1 MSDDDLGGYDTPSV
15 RQAKIRVSRSQGRLA
30 FAGMSDDDL
39 GGYDTHPV
47 RQAKIRVSR
56 SQGNQVA
63 GPSKPSSRSRQKLV
77 EPHHE
82 VIDVNN
88 AQNENELGL
97 TTLIP
102 TVRVIHIGRNIKPK
116 SAQAKGKTRA
126 QAPNSNG
133 NMGELGDDE
142 LQVAE
147 ESDYEMGAELNV
159 GTSRS
164 TMVAGE
170 VIERKQYNELE
181 KRLKREIKGREEM
194 EQRCEDLTKQLEK
207 IMRVRET
214 EAEAL
219 MLAQKEQFEAEIAGN
234 IKFSKFRA
242 VSLMVILTLERVDKE
257 FTTDLAKVEPL
268 TRSGKTSVLHLL
280 TREATDVENQKIE
293 NEVLAWRQQFEEA
306 QEIIKERDQLIKEK
320 KEVLFELKIEKKNFL
335 AYKAKTQH
343 GSVHPQGDVF
353 GSDKPQNLQLMR
365 LYEDS
370 TNLLIM
376 GLKPNAHSTSI
387 SMTGPRLVYL
397 LAFLATMRK
406 DIVGLKFMLI
416 CRWERTDLED
426 DTPVKSKNNLHEM
439 MYYEPLELDKEFEEF
454 IERLQHMGTAFSFTR
469 DQLALF
475 LRTLYST
482 VDEALY
488 AGLAVPEEEVNVEI
502 IE

>member
-1 MSDDDLGGYDTPSV
+1 MSDDDLGGYDTP
-15 RQAKIRVSRSQGRLA
+15 
-30 FAGMSDDDL
+30 
-39 GGYDTHPV
+39 PV
-47 RQAKIRVSR
+47 RQAKTRVSR

-82 VIDVNN
+82 VIDVDN
-88 AQNENELGL
+88 AQNEDELGS

-102 TVRVIHIGRNIKPK
+102 TARGIHIGRNNTKVKPK
-116 SAQAKGKTRA
+116 SARATGKARA
-126 QAPNSNG
+126 QALNSNG
-133 NMGELGDDE
+133 NMGEPGDDE
-142 LQVAE
+142 LQVVE

-170 VIERKQYNELE
+170 VVERKQYNELE

-194 EQRCEDLTKQLEK
+194 EQHCEDLTKQLEK

-219 MLAQKEQFEAEIAGN
+219 MLAQKEQFEAEIA
-234 IKFSKFRA
+234 A
-242 VSLMVILTLERVDKE
+242 LERVNKE
-257 FTTDLAKVEPL
+257 LTTNLAKVEPL
-268 TRSGKTSVLHLL
+268 MRSGRTSVLHLL
-280 TREATDVENQKIE
+280 TREAADEENRKIE

-320 KEVLFELKIEKKNFL
+320 KEVVFELEVEKKNFL

-343 GSVHPQGDVF
+343 GSVRPQGDVL
-353 GSDKPQNLQLMR
+353 GSDKPQNLQLVR

-370 TNLLIM
+370 TNLLIV
-376 GLKPNAHSTSI
+376 GLKPQRSQHLNFDDWT
-387 SMTGPRLVYL
+387 
-397 LAFLATMRK
+397 ATC
-406 DIVGLKFMLI
+406 LNFMLI

-426 DTPVKSKNNLHEM
+426 DTPVKSKNQLHEM
-439 MYYEPLELDKEFEEF
+439 MYYEPLELDKESEEF

-475 LRTLYST
+475 LRTLYNT
-482 VDEALY
+482 LDEALH
-488 AGLAVPEEEVNVEI
+488 AGLEVPEEEVDVEI